1 MKNFAYSLF
10 LLLILFCSGVS
21 ADEIMNFELTDGSI
35 IHGRLI
41 SFNNGSYT
49 IHSDSLGTVK
59 IGETKM
65 KLIRSGNQASAVE
78 QSAKPA
84 GIPSAVVITTGPEV
98 QGLVNEMQGNEEIMP
113 LIRALQDDPEMQA
126 LVNDPAVMKA
136 ISAGDLG
143 ALTAN
148 PKIMK
153 LMKNPKVQEI
163 QKKMLP

>member
-1 MKNFAYSLF
+1 MKHFAYSLF
-10 LLLILFCSGVS
+10 LFLILLCSSVS

-41 SFNNGSYT
+41 SFSNGRYT
-49 IHSDSLGTVK
+49 IHSDSLGTLK
-59 IGETKM
+59 ISETKV
-65 KLIRSGNQASAVE
+65 KLIRRGNQAAAVE
-78 QSAKPA
+78 RSAKPA
-84 GIPSAVVITTGPEV
+84 GIPSGMVVTAGPEV
-98 QGLVNEMQGNEEIMP
+98 QGLVNEMQGNEDIMP
-113 LIRALQDDPEMQA
+113 LIRALQDDPEMRA

-148 PKIMK
+148 PKFMK
-153 LMKNPKVQEI
+153 LLKNPKVQEI

>member
-1 MKNFAYSLF
+1 MKNFAYSLV

-35 IHGRLI
+35 IQGRLV
-41 SFNNGSYT
+41 SFNNGRYT

-59 IGETKM
+59 ISEAKI
-65 KLIRSGNQASAVE
+65 KLMRRGNHVSAVE
-78 QSAKPA
+78 RLAKPA
-84 GIPSAVVITTGPEV
+84 GIPSGMAITAGPEM
-98 QGLVNEMQGNEEIMP
+98 QGLVKEMQGNEDIMP
-113 LIRALQDDPEMQA
+113 LIRALQDDPELQA

-163 QKKMLP
+163 QKKMLH

>member
-41 SFNNGSYT
+41 SFNNGRYT
-49 IHSDSLGTVK
+49 IHSDSLGTLK
-59 IGETKM
+59 ISETKM
-65 KLIRSGNQASAVE
+65 KLIRRGNQASAVE